1 MDANFIVIT
10 TIIDFLIFGLIS
22 DIDTSNNITIYVL
35 IVSLLINIFA
45 LNLNKNK
52 FKKHIQISMIL
63 RFIFMIIDVYYSDI
77 INLPNSGID
86 SENYY
91 KAGLTYS
98 KYDSIFN
105 YKLYGGLYSKIIGT
119 LFKVIGD
126 NRLFIQY
133 INIILSILTILIL
146 IKVLDYIDID
156 KQIKKIV
163 ILIICYFPNNVLISA
178 LLLRES
184 WIIFLTTIG
193 LLLYVKYQ
201 QFNKLEYLLFSAL
214 AIVAASL
221 FHSGVIMIL
230 FGFILNEILF
240 QGNRKIMYSIIG
252 TVLILVMIFLFK
264 NIIFTKFSTQIQI
277 LTSNDDYLSEAGS
290 RYLPS
295 IYINSLTSAFKYIWI
310 KSIYFIASPTP
321 LYWRGLIDMLS
332 FILDSLFYIVVSI
345 KVIFNIKELK
355 KIEIVSNYTYT
366 GLIISLSLCIAA
378 FAIGTST
385 AGTAIRHRNKL
396 LPLFL
401 IIYATIENY
410 KLKDKNKG
418 LII

>member
-1 MDANFIVIT
+1 MDAYFIVVT

-22 DIDTSNNITIYVL
+22 DIHSNNITIYVL
-35 IVSLLINIFA
+35 IVSLLINVFA

-98 KYDSIFN
+98 KYDNIFTYN
-105 YKLYGGLYSKIIGT
+105 LYGGLYSKVIGM

-146 IKVLDYIDID
+146 IKTLDYIDID
-156 KQIKKIV
+156 RRIKKLV
-163 ILIICYFPNNVLISA
+163 VFIICYFPNNVLISA

-193 LLLYVKYQ
+193 LLFYIKYQ
-201 QFNKLEYLLFSAL
+201 KFNKLEYLFLCAL
-214 AIVAASL
+214 AIASASI
-221 FHSGVIMIL
+221 FHSGVIMML
-230 FGFILNEILF
+230 FGIILNEILF
-240 QGNRKIMYSIIG
+240 KKNKKITYSIIG
-252 TVLILVMIFLFK
+252 SVLIIVMIVLFK

-290 RYLPS
+290 RYLPN

-310 KSIYFIASPTP
+310 KAIYFVASPTP
-321 LYWRGLIDMLS
+321 LYWRGLIDLIS

-345 KVIFNIKELK
+345 KVITNIKEFK
-355 KIEIVSNYTYT
+355 KIEIVSNYTYI
-366 GLIISLSLCIAA
+366 GLIISLALCIAA

-385 AGTAIRHRNKL
+385 AGTAMRHRNKL
-396 LPLFL
+396 LPVFL
-401 IIYATIENY
+401 IIYAIIEDY
-410 KLKDKNKG
+410 KLKYNNKG